1 MPVITVQLGQC
12 GNQLGAAWFD
22 TLAEELSS
30 GAYGPYAA
38 DAYFQQQDTLRSSS
52 NSNAAASLAAR
63 AVLVDMEPKVIYSAR
78 QRAQAS
84 SHGWCYSSG
93 SAASGQSGSGNNWAM
108 GHHQWGP
115 RMAPAVLELVR
126 RQAEACDVLEGFLL
140 LQSVAGGTGAGAGT
154 FIAEA
159 LVDEYS
165 SAHMLNCCVWP
176 YASGEVT
183 VQPFNSLL
191 SMTALAQISSGMLL
205 LQNEALH
212 ATCTRL
218 LGIRHP
224 GFKDLNA
231 VAARAL
237 ASALLPCRAR
247 PTTAGPTAAA
257 ATAAMPGTAQSSQ
270 RPSPGSRS
278 QQRLGSSEA
287 EQQQQQQQQQAW
299 CGMSVGSP
307 QLHSMADLTCHLFS
321 HPSYR
326 LASIRCVPQLPAGSV
341 DFTTFTW
348 PALLRRLKAMGV
360 SGSYLEEGLSGFT
373 TSAPGGLLPLHK
385 YKNRAA
391 SSMLLLRGQ
400 DAGSVPVSE
409 FDDPHF
415 HAPWAVDPLLVAS
428 HSAKFAGWQMAA
440 TLLATDQACV
450 AELQPMLAKAYAMA
464 SARAYLHQYEAYG
477 LGEADMQQCFAAVED
492 VLAAYA
498 AL

>member
-237 ASALLPCRAR
+237 AS
-247 PTTAGPTAAA
+247 
-257 ATAAMPGTAQSSQ
+257 
-270 RPSPGSRS
+270 SRS

-287 EQQQQQQQQQAW
+287 EQQQQQQQAW